1 MDEDWVDDESLTREE
16 TLARFRTLG
25 PAPTRGPLP
34 GGAVIMTTPQSY
46 GVGAITVVGGNPL
59 RASSRSGQVTASA

>member
-34 GGAVIMTTPQSY
+34 GGAVIMTTPSPMGSVQSQSW
-46 GVGAITVVGGNPL
+46 VVTHFARHRGPD
-59 RASSRSGQVTASA
+59 R